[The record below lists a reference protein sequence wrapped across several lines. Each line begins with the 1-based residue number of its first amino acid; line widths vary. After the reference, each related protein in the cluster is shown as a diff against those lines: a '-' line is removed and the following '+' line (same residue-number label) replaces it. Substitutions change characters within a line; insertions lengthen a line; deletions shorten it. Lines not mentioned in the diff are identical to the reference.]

1 MMLLFCTV
9 VGVLLAGSQ
18 LLFYLLLAR
27 EIRAQLDRQLLQS
40 SSPVAADL
48 EADPDVTDVSELDI
62 PDEYFELLDA
72 SGRVVA
78 HSRNLTSRLL
88 SLPANQASVSQRTFE
103 NVEDPQRGRLRL
115 VFVPLSTPAGN
126 RVLALAMPTRDADSV
141 LHSFRHMIL
150 VFLSLSLV
158 IMGIVSS
165 WYVGRALRPIAEL
178 TRRAREMARRA
189 ADHERREAWQ
199 PLRVSNPHDELGRL
213 AETFN
218 QLFAS
223 VDSALQ
229 QLRQFVS
236 DASHELRTPLSVL
249 QGEAELILRE
259 TRSPEEY
266 QAALRVMDEELKK
279 LSRIVEGLFTLAM
292 ADAGQLRLAREPLY
306 LNEVLEESCAL
317 AASLAQAKGIHID
330 RELEEG
336 ILYLGDETFL
346 RHLFLIFLENAVKY
360 SPPQTR
366 VRVRLKVS
374 DGLARAQFQDEGFGI
389 AHEHLPHIFE
399 RFYRAAPP
407 GSEETHSGGLGLA
420 IAQAIV
426 RAEHGSIDC
435 QSAPGIGST
444 FTIELPIQSHS
455 PIPATQDK

>member
-18 LLFYLLLAR
+18 LAFYLLLAR
-27 EIRAQLDRQLLQS
+27 EIHAQLDLQLLES
-40 SSPVAADL
+40 SSPVAANL
-48 EADPDVTDVSELDI
+48 EADLDVTDVTELNI

-78 HSRNLTSRLL
+78 HSRNLASRLL
-88 SLPANQASVSQRTFE
+88 SLPANQASVSQRVFG
-103 NVEDPQRGRLRL
+103 NLEDPQRGRLRL
-115 VFVPLSTPAGN
+115 VLVPLRTPAGN
-126 RVLALAMPTRDADSV
+126 RVLALAMPTRDADNV
-141 LHSFRHMIL
+141 LLSFRHMIL

-189 ADHERREAWQ
+189 ANHERGEPWQ
-199 PLRVSNPHDELGRL
+199 PLMVSNPQDELGRL

-218 QLFAS
+218 QLFVS
-223 VDSALQ
+223 VDSALE

-249 QGEAELILRE
+249 RGEAELLLSE
-259 TRSPEEY
+259 TRSPGEY
-266 QAALRVMDEELKK
+266 QEALRVMDEELKK

-330 RELEEG
+330 QELEEG
-336 ILYLGDETFL
+336 VLYLGDETFL
-346 RHLFLIFLENAVKY
+346 RHLFLIFLENAIKY
-360 SPPQTR
+360 SSPKTR

-374 DGLARAQFQDEGFGI
+374 GGLVRAQFQDEGCGI
-389 AHEHLPHIFE
+389 ASEHLPHIFE

-407 GSEETHSGGLGLA
+407 SSEETHSGGLGLA

-426 RAEHGSIDC
+426 RAEGGSIDC

-444 FTIELPIQSHS
+444 FTVNLPTQSHQPAS
-455 PIPATQDK
+455 PAHDK